1 MIKTDLPVILLRGI
15 VLLPNNDIRLEFDSD
30 ISKNII
36 DVSELFHDNN
46 ILVVSQNDPLEEVP
60 NIKELPK
67 IGVMAK
73 ISHKMELPNGK
84 TRIII
89 TGIKRAKIYE
99 YLNLNKS
106 SEVLE
111 AIASEIED
119 ERIDIKEERA
129 LTRKL
134 YREVENYIK
143 TVPYM
148 SNSIL
153 SLILNVSSLS
163 KMTDMIIPNLPI
175 DISRMHLYLK
185 EISSYKRLQMILE
198 DIYSEKEMFAIEK
211 KLDVKIREE
220 LDNTQKEYMLREKIK
235 LIKKE
240 LGETSV
246 KEDQVD
252 SLQEKI
258 ETLKAPDKIK
268 DRLKKELKKLDSL
281 NQMSPEISIVET
293 YINWLLELPWS
304 LKTKDNDNLTTVK
317 NILDKS
323 HYGLDKVKNRIIEY
337 LAVKQMTN
345 SLRSPIICLVGPPGV
360 GKTSLAFSIASAIN
374 RNFVKISVGGVN
386 DEAEIM
392 GHRRTYLGANPGRII
407 QGMKKAKSI
416 NPVFLIDEIDKMTKD
431 IKGDPASALLEVLDP
446 EQNKYFSDNYIEEE
460 YDLSKVMFV
469 ATANYIEDIPE
480 ALKDRLEVIE
490 LSGYTEFEKLDIAKR
505 HLIPK
510 IIKEHGLKNENVEF
524 DDDVILFVIRH
535 YTKEAGVRELERLL
549 ASIVRKVVMNI
560 INKNDNNIIVKITKN
575 NIDAY
580 LGKKKYSFNNNDNS
594 YQIGVVNGLAYTSY
608 GGDTLPIEVSFY
620 KGKGNLV
627 LTGSLGDVM
636 KESAQIALSYIKSN
650 CEQFE
655 INYEDLIN
663 NDIHIHVP
671 DGAIPKDGPSAG
683 ITLTTA
689 LISAFAKL
697 KVPKKIA
704 MTGEITLRGNI
715 LPIGGLKEK
724 SIGAYR
730 NGITTIFIPKD
741 NLRDLDEI
749 PKEIK
754 EKIKYIPVINYKDV
768 YKKINEM
775 NIQNNH

>member
-30 ISKNII
+30 VSKNII

-46 ILVVSQNDPLEEVP
+46 ILVVSQSNPLEEVP

-89 TGIKRAKIYE
+89 TGIKRARIYE

-134 YREVENYIK
+134 YREVEDYIK

-175 DISRMHLYLK
+175 DISRMHIYLK

-258 ETLKAPDKIK
+258 ETLKAPEKIK
-268 DRLKKELKKLDSL
+268 DRLKKELQKLNSL

-304 LKTKDNDNLTTVK
+304 LETKDNNNLNTVK

-374 RNFVKISVGGVN
+374 RNFVKMSVGGVN

-490 LSGYTEFEKLDIAKR
+490 LSGYTEFEKLDIAKK

-510 IIKEHGLKNENVEF
+510 IIKDHGLRNENIEF
-524 DDDVILFVIRH
+524 DDDVLLFIIRH

-549 ASIVRKVVMNI
+549 ASVVRKVVMNI
-560 INKNDNNIIVKITKN
+560 INKNDNDIKTLITKN

-650 CEQFE
+650 YEHFE

-671 DGAIPKDGPSAG
+671 DGAVPKDGPSAG

-689 LISAFAKL
+689 LISAFSKL
-697 KVPKKIA
+697 RVPKKIA
-704 MTGEITLRGNI
+704 MTGEITLRGSI

-754 EKIKYIPVINYKDV
+754 DKIKYIPVINYKDV
-768 YKKINEM
+768 YKKIKEL
-775 NIQNNH
+775 I

>member
-15 VLLPNNDIRLEFDSD
+15 ILLPNNDIRLEFDND
-30 ISKNII
+30 VSKNII
-36 DVSELFHDNN
+36 DIAELFHDNN
-46 ILVVSQNDPLEEVP
+46 ILVVSQNDPLEESP
-60 NIKELPK
+60 NIDELPK
-67 IGVMAK
+67 IGVIAK

-99 YLNLNKS
+99 YLNLNKT

-111 AIASEIED
+111 AIVSEIED
-119 ERIDIKEERA
+119 ESLDIKEEKT

-134 YREVENYIK
+134 YRELENYIK
-143 TVPYM
+143 TVPYT

-153 SLILNVSSLS
+153 SLIVNISSLS
-163 KMTDMIIPNLPI
+163 KMTDMVVPNLPI
-175 DISRMHLYLK
+175 DLDRMHKYLK
-185 EISSYKRLQMILE
+185 ETSSYKRLQMILG
-198 DIYSEKEMFAIEK
+198 DIYSDKEMFAIEK

-235 LIKKE
+235 LMKRE
-240 LGETSV
+240 LGDNSV
-246 KEDQVD
+246 KEDEVE
-252 SLQEKI
+252 SLKGKI
-258 ETLKAPDKIK
+258 ENLEAPTNIK
-268 DRLKKELKKLDSL
+268 NRLKKELNRLESL
-281 NQMSPEISIVET
+281 TQMSPEINIVEN
-293 YINWLLELPWS
+293 YINWLLDLPWS
-304 LKTKDNDNLTTVK
+304 KETDDNNNLNTVK
-317 NILDKS
+317 NILDQS
-323 HYGLDKVKNRIIEY
+323 HYGLEKVKNRIIEY

-345 SLRSPIICLVGPPGV
+345 SLRGPIICLVGPPGV
-360 GKTSLAFSIASAIN
+360 GKTTLAFSIAKAIN
-374 RNFVKISVGGVN
+374 RNFVKMSVGGVN
-386 DEAEIM
+386 DEAEIK

-431 IKGDPASALLEVLDP
+431 IKGDPASTLLEVLDP
-446 EQNKYFSDNYIEEE
+446 EQNKYFSDNFIEED
-460 YDLSKVMFV
+460 YDLSKVMFI
-469 ATANYIEDIPE
+469 ATANYIENIPE
-480 ALKDRLEVIE
+480 PLKDRMEIIE
-490 LSGYTEFEKLDIAKR
+490 LSGYTEFEKLDISRK

-510 IIKEHGLKNENVEF
+510 SIKEHGIKDSNIEF
-524 DDDVILFVIRH
+524 DDDVLLFIIRY
-535 YTKEAGVRELERLL
+535 YTKEAGVRELERLI
-549 ASIVRKVVMNI
+549 STISRKVVMNI
-560 INKNDNNIIVKITKN
+560 LKKNDKELVVKISKN

-580 LGKKKYSFNNNDNS
+580 LGKKKYNFNSNEKAF
-594 YQIGVVNGLAYTSY
+594 QIGVVNGLAYTSY

-636 KESAQIALSYIKSN
+636 KESAQIALSYIKCN
-650 CEQFE
+650 YEHFE
-655 INYEDLIN
+655 INYDDLVN

-671 DGAIPKDGPSAG
+671 DGAVPKDGPSAG

-689 LISAFAKL
+689 LISAFSKL

-704 MTGEITLRGNI
+704 MTGEITLRGSI

-730 NGITTIFIPKD
+730 NGIKYIFIPKE

-754 EKIKYIPVINYKDV
+754 EKITYIPVINYKEV
-768 YKKINEM
+768 YKKIKEL
-775 NIQNNH
+775 